1 MEDIIEFDGDI
12 WMTTPNGI
20 SQYDPVTM
28 TVTNYGKSDGLMG
41 TSTWRL
47 IGTTTTTTDASG
59 MTATSNSLF
68 ISHDGKGTDRPGI
81 TQFDTGTQTVLDLH
95 QFDQLPS
102 NTVTAV
108 TSDTWGVHIATDV
121 GPLVHWFVSSGDFVS
136 GSNVFAM

>member
-1 MEDIIEFDGDI
+1 
-12 WMTTPNGI
+12 
-20 SQYDPVTM
+20 
-28 TVTNYGKSDGLMG
+28 MG

-59 MTATSNSLF
+59 MTTTSNSLF

-108 TSDTWGVHIATDV
+108 TSDIWGVHIATDV

-136 GSNVFAM
+136 GSNVFAMQDWPVYSMRLMDLILSQSVKTVQL